1 VKLVSNVLRCGY
13 VGIIGR
19 PNVGKST
26 LLNHVLNYKLSITS
40 NKPQTTRQQI
50 IGVFTENPVQMVFVD
65 TPGIHKGAKKALN
78 KYMNRSALAVLDDVD
93 VLVWL
98 IEALRWTEEEDWIL
112 SKLQS
117 IESPVILVVNK
128 IDKIK
133 DKAELLPFLQRVTEK
148 YSFADVIPISAR
160 LGKQVHELKA
170 VITKFLPEQPY
181 FYDEKFLTTSKQNFL
196 IAEYIREKLMKL
208 LGQELPY
215 GTTVTIDAFA
225 DDGDIIRVAATI
237 WVDRKQH
244 KPMVIGKQGQK
255 LKEIGI
261 AARKEL
267 EHYFEKKVFV
277 KLWVKVKENWSDDA
291 SSLTQFGFE

>member
-1 VKLVSNVLRCGY
+1 MKLVSNVLRCGY

>member
-1 VKLVSNVLRCGY
+1 MTTTKCGY

-26 LLNHVLNYKLSITS
+26 LLNYLLEYKLSITS

-50 IGVFTENPVQMVFVD
+50 IGVLTEDDTQMIFVD
-65 TPGIHKGAKKALN
+65 TPGIHKSAKKALN
-78 KYMNRSALAVLDDVD
+78 KYMNRSALAVLDDVN
-93 VLVWL
+93 VLLWL
-98 IEALRWTEEEDWIL
+98 VEAGRWTEEEDWIL
-112 SKLQS
+112 SKLKSVKTQ
-117 IESPVILVVNK
+117 VVLVVNK
-128 IDKIK
+128 IDRIK
-133 DKAELLPFLQRVTEK
+133 DKQELLPFIQDVTAK
-148 YSFADVIPISAR
+148 YEFADIIPISAR
-160 LGKQVHELKA
+160 LGKQVDELKKIMA
-170 VITKFLPEQPY
+170 SFLPDEP
-181 FYDEKFLTTSKQNFL
+181 FIYDEEFVTTSKQNFL
-196 IAEYIREKLMKL
+196 IAEYIREKLMKM

-225 DDGDIIRVAATI
+225 DEEDLVRIAATI

-244 KPMVIGKQGQK
+244 KAMVIGKQGQK

-291 SSLTQFGFE
+291 AGLARFGFE

>member
-1 VKLVSNVLRCGY
+1 MSNSTRCGY

-26 LLNHVLNYKLSITS
+26 LLNYILDYKLSITS

-50 IGVFTENPVQMVFVD
+50 IGVFTENLVQMVFVD
-65 TPGIHKGAKKALN
+65 TPGIHKNAKKALN
-78 KYMNRSALAVLDDVD
+78 NYMNRSALAVLDSVD
-93 VLVWL
+93 VLIWL
-98 IEALRWTEEEDWIL
+98 IEAGRWTEEEDWIL
-112 SKLQS
+112 SKLKS
-117 IESPVILVVNK
+117 IETPIILAVNK

-133 DKAELLPFLQRVTEK
+133 DKQLLLPFLQEVTKK
-148 YSFADVIPISAR
+148 YAFAEIVPISAS
-160 LGKQVHELKA
+160 LGKQIDALKT
-170 VITKFLPEQPY
+170 VITQLLPEQPY
-181 FYDEKFLTTSKQNFL
+181 FYDENFLTTSKQNFL
-196 IAEYIREKLMKL
+196 VAEYIREKLMKN

-225 DDGDIIRVAATI
+225 DDGDLVRIAAVI
-237 WVDRKQH
+237 WVERKQH
-244 KPMVIGKQGQK
+244 KAMVIGKQGQK

-261 AARKEL
+261 ASRKAL

-291 SSLTQFGFE
+291 GSLAKFGYE